1 MSPSKTPEETIA
13 SNRDLARRARHYA
26 DNLTADGDRAR
37 LLDYADELEE
47 QADMLEAAAVQQA
60 AAPPEK

>member
-1 MSPSKTPEETIA
+1 MSPSKTPAETIA

-26 DNLTADGDRAR
+26 DNLTADSDRAR

-47 QADMLEAAAVQQA
+47 QADTLEAAAVQQA